1 MATRLVVVCVCVLA
15 AITPAAWASDAIDR
29 SAPSGPRDVSATAD
43 TGDAALNGG
52 GLPAFEP
59 RIDVKMSD
67 KNRDQLVTAIGVAL
81 ERVHDVPECRGLFS
95 ELGADG
101 VETLR
106 KISFYPIG
114 RHEANPNVCI
124 SAVAYT
130 YVGGGPTW
138 ICRKFWR
145 LPDQRAA
152 MVVLHEALHHAGLTE
167 QPRDPEGMTAAAISR
182 MVTEQCGLGK

>member
-1 MATRLVVVCVCVLA
+1 MATRLVVACACVLA
-15 AITPAAWASDAIDR
+15 ANISTGWASDAIDR
-29 SAPSGPRDVSATAD
+29 STPAGPRDVSVAAD

-52 GLPAFEP
+52 PLPAFEP

-81 ERVHDVPECRGLFS
+81 ERVREVPECRELFS

-101 VETLR
+101 VDTLR

-114 RHEANPNVCI
+114 RHEAKPNVCT

-130 YVGGGPTW
+130 FVGGGPTW
-138 ICRKFWR
+138 ICREFWR
-145 LPDQRAA
+145 LPDKRAA

-167 QPRDPEGMTAAAISR
+167 RPRDPEGMTAAAISR
-182 MVTEQCGLGK
+182 MVTDRCGL

>member
-1 MATRLVVVCVCVLA
+1 MAARLVVVCVCVLA
-15 AITPAAWASDAIDR
+15 ANIPTALASDAIDQR
-29 SAPSGPRDVSATAD
+29 SSAGPRDMSVTAD
-43 TGDAALNGG
+43 TGDAALDGG
-52 GLPAFEP
+52 RLTTVEP
-59 RIDVKMSD
+59 RINVKMSD
-67 KNRDQLVTAIGVAL
+67 KNRDQLVTAVEIAL
-81 ERVHDVPECRGLFS
+81 ERVRDVPECRGLFS

-101 VETLR
+101 IETLR

-114 RHEANPNVCI
+114 RHEAKPNVCT

-167 QPRDPEGMTAAAISR
+167 RPRDPEGMTAAAISR
-182 MVTEQCGLGK
+182 MVTERCRLGK